1 MARQAHQAAVRP
13 LLPQRSHR
21 GPSEHPVTAKVTNSA
36 YELLNGLALV
46 DQTNTAE
53 QIRLALDFYFTSRM
67 QDPAAVALKIAA
79 ERARHDAALSAIT
92 GGRKTVAR
100 PFPKAAPAPASSKAA
115 EEGLTQPVTLRID
128 SDTLDRLTAF
138 SLIDEKTL
146 AEVLRDAIDEY
157 GVHRRLDPQL
167 AQKLDAAKRNVDRTL
182 AVLVAG
188 PTESDTA
195 NATSRQ

>member
-1 MARQAHQAAVRP
+1 MEGLISMARQAHQATVRP
-13 LLPQRSHR
+13 LPTQRSQR
-21 GPSEHPVTAKVTNSA
+21 GPNEHPVTAKVTNRA
-36 YELLNGLALV
+36 YELLNGLAFV

-67 QDPAAVALKIAA
+67 QDPAALALKIAA
-79 ERARHDAALSAIT
+79 ERARHEAALSAIT
-92 GGRKTVAR
+92 GAPKTVAK
-100 PFPKAAPAPASSKAA
+100 PPTKAAPAPSPSKAA
-115 EEGLTQPVTLRID
+115 EDALTQPVTLRID

-138 SLIDEKTL
+138 ALIDEKTL

-157 GVHRRLDPQL
+157 GVHRRLDPRL

-188 PTESDTA
+188 PNERS
-195 NATSRQ
+195 